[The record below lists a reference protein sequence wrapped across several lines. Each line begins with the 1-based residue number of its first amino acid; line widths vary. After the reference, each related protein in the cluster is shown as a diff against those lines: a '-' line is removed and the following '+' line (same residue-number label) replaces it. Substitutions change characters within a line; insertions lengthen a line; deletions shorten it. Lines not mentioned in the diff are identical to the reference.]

1 MYVCIVHVRLPVL
14 ARRCCEAMSG
24 GLTLSKSQPAGYLSY
39 RGANRWLKPTNA
51 FLFALLRVLVS
62 DSDSAY

>member
-24 GLTLSKSQPAGYLSY
+24 GLTLSKSQPAGYLSH
-39 RGANRWLKPTNA
+39 RGAHRWLTAGVKFYEC
-51 FLFALLRVLVS
+51 FLVCTASCLSL
-62 DSDSAY
+62 